1 MRISVQMMSGLTVEL
16 LLAKD
21 STIADVKGKLHRQ
34 WNIKADQQI
43 LLCPVDSRPLED
55 EERVISLVDWF
66 VMEDIVDPFLM
77 KTLYFEVVLNLTV
90 IPHLCHVCSALAHVK
105 CGRCRRV
112 RYCTA
117 ACQWEH
123 WPNHKLDCRPCG

>member
-43 LLCPVDSRPLED
+43 LLCPVESRPLED

-77 KTLYFEVVLNLTV
+77 KTLYFEVVWGLSWSHMGMHRTYTGDAHDMHRRCTGHALGDGV
-90 IPHLCHVCSALAHVK
+90 ILGSCW
-105 CGRCRRV
+105 G
-112 RYCTA
+112 
-117 ACQWEH
+117 
-123 WPNHKLDCRPCG
+123 